1 MSYVEELYQAAIDRM
16 TPAQKV
22 ARCQEMFNWSR
33 EFIGRQV
40 CSEFPDASIQRV
52 KLLVALRM
60 YGSEPGMKKL
70 LEGLLADVPD

>member
-1 MSYVEELYQAAIDRM
+1 MSYVDDLYQAAIDRM
-16 TPAQKV
+16 TPTEKV

-40 CSEFPDASIQRV
+40 QLEFPDASIERV

-60 YGSEPGMKKL
+60 YGSEPGMRKL
-70 LEGLLADVPD
+70 LEGMLADVPD

>member
-1 MSYVEELYQAAIDRM
+1 MTYVEELYQAAIDRM
-16 TPAQKV
+16 TPAEKM

-40 CSEFPDASIQRV
+40 QSEHPTASIERI

-60 YGSEPGMKKL
+60 YGSEPSMKKL